1 VVIIYTC
8 CLLLYLIICLYKLCL
23 CFPERNA
30 KSERA
35 PTNAC
40 TTAIR
45 WRWTQNPP
53 KIRLSDYAA
62 RSQWQILL
70 TVFESLCL
78 EHPWIVPCKLITQII
93 YKNSIECAVFFFSV

>member
-1 VVIIYTC
+1 
-8 CLLLYLIICLYKLCL
+8 
-23 CFPERNA
+23 
-30 KSERA
+30 
-35 PTNAC
+35 AC

-93 YKNSIECAVFFFSV
+93 YKNSIQCAVFFFECVSVCAYSKTSCVEASYH